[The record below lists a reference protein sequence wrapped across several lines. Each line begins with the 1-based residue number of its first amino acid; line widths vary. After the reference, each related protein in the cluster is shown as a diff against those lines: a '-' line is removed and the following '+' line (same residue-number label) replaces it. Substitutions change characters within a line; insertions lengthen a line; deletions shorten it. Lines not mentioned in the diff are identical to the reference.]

1 MPPPP
6 QIDSAAPSWRESLP
20 RLAIKLVVLVT
31 IVILSHYLIDYALT
45 WAETLPARAEARA
58 ERLILLAIFVTYAL
72 LIALPFVPGIE
83 IAIALLVLRGPEF
96 AVPIYLATMGGLS
109 LAFLAGHLV
118 PIRSLR
124 RLFLDLHL
132 VKAAALVDRLAPLG
146 PDQRV
151 RELQRSLPRK
161 HARFAIRYRYVGL
174 ALLINMPGSG
184 LIGGGGGICLM
195 AGMSGVFTP
204 RITLP
209 TLAVAILPFPLFMWF
224 AGTSGLMPWLPA

>member
-1 MPPPP
+1 MPPSPP
-6 QIDSAAPSWRESLP
+6 IETTPPSWRESLP
-20 RLAIKLVVLVT
+20 RLALKLVVLVT
-31 IVILSHYLIDYALT
+31 LVGLSHYLIDYALS
-45 WAETLPARAEARA
+45 WADSLPTTAEASA
-58 ERLILLAIFVTYAL
+58 ENLVLLAIFTTYAL

-96 AVPIYLATMGGLS
+96 AIPIYLATFSGLS
-109 LAFLAGHLV
+109 LAFLAGRLV
-118 PIRSLR
+118 PIHALR

-146 PDQRV
+146 PTRRV
-151 RELQRSLPRK
+151 REIQRALPRK
-161 HARFAIRYRYVGL
+161 HARLALRYRYVGL

-184 LIGGGGGICLM
+184 MIGGGGGICLM

-209 TLAVAILPFPLFMWF
+209 IIAVAILPFPLIMWF
-224 AGTSGLMPWLPA
+224 AGSSGIMPWLPG